1 MKEKQLALTFDDG
14 PNTGTMV
21 QILDLLDRFGAKATF
36 FVVGSNITAESA
48 PVVREACRRG
58 HEIGNHGW
66 NHLHMTRLEAQQ
78 AAWEVS
84 SLQTRVEGITGKA
97 PALFRPPYIDVD
109 EALLKRIPM
118 PFISGSGNN
127 DWDAACTVE
136 QRIEGALRDARDGA
150 ILLMHCFEKN
160 DATVEALKTILP
172 ELQRRGYRMVTVSRL
187 FAEKGI
193 PLKPGILYD
202 AAHNAFPRGEG
213 GTAQAVTDEG
223 WRAPKV

>member
-21 QILDLLDRFGAKATF
+21 EILALLEEFGAKATF
-36 FVVGSNITAESA
+36 FVVGSNITPASA
-48 PVVREACRRG
+48 SVIREAHRRG

-66 NHLHMTRLEAQQ
+66 SHLHMTRLEAQQ

-84 SLQTRVEGITGKA
+84 SLQTRVAQITGA
-97 PALFRPPYIDVD
+97 EPTLFRPPYIDVSED
-109 EALLKRIPM
+109 LRKQIPM

-150 ILLMHCFEKN
+150 ILLMHCFAQN
-160 DATVEALKTILP
+160 DATVAALKTILP

-187 FAEKGI
+187 FADKGI
-193 PLKPGILYD
+193 PLKPGILYT
-202 AAHNAFPRGEG
+202 AAETPKASPQGES
-213 GTAQAVTDEG
+213 
-223 WRAPKV
+223 